1 MEAIL
6 REAPVPPP
14 GGLPRVRV
22 SLAALADRV
31 AASLVVPRPALLGA
45 SQTRPAVT
53 ARHLLAYVWVEP
65 LGKRASDL
73 ARALGQTRGNV
84 SLAAKRGAAL
94 AAAWRAQ
101 FAAWC
106 R

>member
-1 MEAIL
+1 
-6 REAPVPPP
+6 VPPP

-31 AASLVVPRPALLGA
+31 AAALLGA

-53 ARHLLAYVWVEP
+53 ARHLLAYVWVEH